1 MLTAGGVELIVGK
14 PLGHGSFGKSVGQD
28 GSAGEFQRFGEGRLG
43 HSFILIVQYFD
54 IPVMV
59 EIKEASNMLFRTQFL
74 YHRFPQSKYAYQA
87 GRAAIG

>member
-43 HSFILIVQYFD
+43 HSFIL
-54 IPVMV
+54 MV
-59 EIKEASNMLFRTQFL
+59 LNVGISGLKTQAN
-74 YHRFPQSKYAYQA
+74 HE
-87 GRAAIG
+87 